1 MRTFNTIEEIKLELI
16 EGNLIIK
23 ESVTITCNIPRG
35 TIYNLNCLDLTCL
48 NLTCR
53 NLDCLNLTCLNLN
66 CLDLNCLDL
75 DCGDLICLNLTCGD
89 LNCRNLTCRDL
100 TCLNLTCWDLN
111 CWDLTCRDLTCLNLN
126 CNNLSYNAI
135 CSSYNSI
142 SCNSYEIRRQNGHA
156 PITLDGSLTI
166 KNTESK
172 DKLKEELQA
181 IKSKINEI
189 EKANLQ
195 LSQQMQN
202 LERKGLKRL
211 SSYATL

>member
-35 TIYNLNCLDLTCL
+35 TIYNLTCWDLTCL
-48 NLTCR
+48 NLDCWNLNCR
-53 NLDCLNLTCLNLN
+53 NLDCRN
-66 CLDLNCLDL
+66 L
-75 DCGDLICLNLTCGD
+75 DCG
-89 LNCRNLTCRDL
+89 DL
-100 TCLNLTCWDLN
+100 TCLNLDCWNLICRDLDCGDLN

-181 IKSKINEI
+181 IKSKINKI
-189 EKANLQ
+189 KKANLQ

-211 SSYATL
+211 SSGAILQHRNKGLG

>member
-1 MRTFNTIEEIKLELI
+1 MLCTCILWYNLILIINKRIKTIINKFQVTLNGRYKMRTFNTIEEIKLELI

-23 ESVTITCNIPRG
+23 ESVTINCNIPRG
-35 TIYNLNCLDLTCL
+35 TIYNL
-48 NLTCR
+48 
-53 NLDCLNLTCLNLN
+53 
-66 CLDLNCLDL
+66 
-75 DCGDLICLNLTCGD
+75 TCG
-89 LNCRNLTCRDL
+89 
-100 TCLNLTCWDLN
+100 
-111 CWDLTCRDLTCLNLN
+111 DLTCLNLN

-181 IKSKINEI
+181 IKSKINKI
-189 EKANLQ
+189 EK
-195 LSQQMQN
+195 
-202 LERKGLKRL
+202 RIY
-211 SSYATL
+211 SYHNRCRI

>member
-35 TIYNLNCLDLTCL
+35 TIYNLTCWDLTCGDLDCGDLTCL
-48 NLTCR
+48 NLDCWDLTCCDLTCR
-53 NLDCLNLTCLNLN
+53 DLN
-66 CLDLNCLDL
+66 CLDLNC
-75 DCGDLICLNLTCGD
+75 
-89 LNCRNLTCRDL
+89 
-100 TCLNLTCWDLN
+100 
-111 CWDLTCRDLTCLNLN
+111 
-126 CNNLSYNAI
+126 NNLSYYAI
-135 CSSYNSI
+135 CSSYKSI
-142 SCNSYEIRRQNGHA
+142 SCNSYKIRRLNGHA

-189 EKANLQ
+189 EK
-195 LSQQMQN
+195 
-202 LERKGLKRL
+202 RI
-211 SSYATL
+211 